1 MTRAAL
7 LLVLLLGASP
17 AAGQVVAI
25 VHARA
30 YPITPAAVV
39 EDATLVFANGHIVSL
54 SAHGAPPAGAQIIDA
69 GGRIVTPGLMNGATQ
84 LGLGEVLG
92 ASDTQD
98 KAVQTGPLGAAFD
111 IHYALNANSVLLPVA
126 RADGLTR
133 AMVYPAGAATAP
145 FSGAGALIYLSPGP
159 DILDR
164 PRAAVFA
171 EVGDNTLAKAGG
183 SRAAQWAL
191 LRNAL
196 LEAKHFAQTPKG
208 EGPRDQLLSRPDVEA
223 LGPVVSGATPL
234 AITAERESDIR
245 EAIAL
250 AQDFHVRVVILG
262 GSEAWKLG
270 PGLATAHIPVVL
282 DPEANLPQTFDKLGA
297 RLDNA
302 ALLARNRV
310 AIAFSVSGNGIYL
323 SYNAGLALREGAGLA
338 VANGLPYL
346 DALAAITEGPADI
359 WGVGDHYGRLAPG
372 YDADI
377 VIWDGDPLEPASAP
391 VAVFVRG
398 VSASLTTRQTR
409 LRDRYAPAHSGDG
422 LPPAYR

>member
-7 LLVLLLGASP
+7 LLAFLLAAAP

-25 VHARA
+25 VHAKA
-30 YPITPAAVV
+30 YPIAPKGVV
-39 EDATLVFANGHIVSL
+39 EDATLVFAGGRIVSL
-54 SAHGAPPAGAQIIDA
+54 TAHGAPPAGAEIIDA
-69 GGRIVTPGLMNGATQ
+69 AGRIVTPGLMNGATQ

-98 KAVQTGPLGAAFD
+98 AAVQTGPLGAAFD
-111 IHYALNANSVLLPVA
+111 VHYALNPNSVLLPVA

-133 AMVYPAGAATAP
+133 AMSYPAGAATAP
-145 FSGAGALIYLSPGP
+145 FSGAGALIRLSPGP
-159 DILDR
+159 DILER

-171 EVGDNTLAKAGG
+171 EVGDSTLAKAGG
-183 SRAAQWAL
+183 SRAAQWVL

-196 LEAKHFAQTPKG
+196 LEAKHYAETSKG

-223 LGPVVSGATPL
+223 LGPVISGATPL

-250 AQDFHVRVVILG
+250 ARDLHVRVVILG
-262 GSEAWKLG
+262 GSEAWTEALS
-270 PGLATAHIPVVL
+270 LAAAHIPVVL

-302 ALLARNRV
+302 ALLARNGV
-310 AIAFSVSGNGIYL
+310 TIAFSVSGNGIYL

-346 DALAAITEGPADI
+346 DALAAITKGPADI
-359 WGVGDHYGRLAPG
+359 WGVGDHYGRLAAG
-372 YDADI
+372 FDADI

-391 VAVFVRG
+391 AAVFVRG
-398 VSASLTTRQTR
+398 VRASLTTRQTR
-409 LRDRYAPAHSGDG
+409 LRDRYAPAHAGDG
-422 LPPAYR
+422 VPPAYR